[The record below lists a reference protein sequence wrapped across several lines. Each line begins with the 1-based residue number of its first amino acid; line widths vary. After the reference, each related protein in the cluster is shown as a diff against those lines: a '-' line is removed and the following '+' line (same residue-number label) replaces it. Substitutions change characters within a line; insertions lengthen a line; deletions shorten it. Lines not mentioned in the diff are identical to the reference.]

1 MSRPL
6 CHRFL
11 AALFATLAGLTIAAL
26 PASAQVTFPPGLRI
40 GLEPP
45 AGLVLSKRFPG
56 FEDDNNKVVVA
67 ILDLPTRAYEDIERS
82 AFGQEQTG
90 LTDLKRESFPFASG
104 IGFLITGKAEEN
116 GVKLQK
122 WFLLASAAPTSEV
135 KDLAVL
141 VNVQAPEA
149 ALATYT
155 DAVIRKMLASV
166 TFRTAPIAEQL
177 GLLPFK
183 INELAGFRVM
193 QVLPQ
198 GGVILIDGPVDD
210 MSKNTYVIV
219 SVGRGAPETPDE
231 RGKFA
236 RELLSNAPL
245 RGLGVTSAE
254 AMRIGGGQGY
264 EIRAKAQGLQG
275 EPVNL
280 VQWVRFGSG
289 GFLRVIGVGPDASW
303 DGIFTRLRAL
313 RDGVEPR

>member
-1 MSRPL
+1 M
-6 CHRFL
+6 
-11 AALFATLAGLTIAAL
+11 AAL
-26 PASAQVTFPPGLRI
+26 PAAAETVFPPGLRI
-40 GLEPP
+40 GLEPQG
-45 AGLVLSKRFPG
+45 GLVLSPRFPG
-56 FEDDNNKVVVA
+56 FEDSKEKAVVA
-67 ILDLPTRAYEDIERS
+67 ILDLPARAYEDIERS
-82 AFGQEQTG
+82 AFGKDQAG

-141 VNVQAPEA
+141 VNVQVPEA
-149 ALATYT
+149 ALETYT
-155 DAVIRKMLASV
+155 DAVIRKMLATV
-166 TFRTAPIAEQL
+166 TFRVSPIAEQL

-183 INELAGFRVM
+183 INDLAGFRVM

-198 GGVILIDGPVDD
+198 GGAILIDGPVDD

-219 SVGRGAPETPDE
+219 SVGRGAPDE

-236 RELLSNAPL
+236 RELLSSAPL
-245 RGLGVTSAE
+245 RGLAVTSAE

-264 EIRAKAQGLQG
+264 EIRAKAQGIQG

-289 GFLRVIGVGPDASW
+289 GFLRVIGVGPPDGWDAM
-303 DGIFTRLRAL
+303 FTRLRAL